1 MANTIVMKSGRA
13 VVGSVKNRLYE
24 SMTRVRVGDYV
35 VRVWMGEGGL
45 YAGPNK
51 VVKERL
57 EYLPAGSIAKI
68 GEVID
73 GIDGVE
79 AYEILDR
86 DGNGVV
92 VYPDWK

>member
-1 MANTIVMKSGRA
+1 MKSGRA
-13 VVGSVKNRLYE
+13 VMAPVAKNRLYE
-24 SMTRVRVGDYV
+24 SMTRVRVGDFT
-35 VRVWMGEGGL
+35 VRVWVSEGGL
-45 YAGPNK
+45 YVGPNK
-51 VVKERL
+51 VVKEKL
-57 EYLPAGSIAKI
+57 EYLPARTMA
-68 GEVID
+68 EVAVVLD